1 MASTSAALLPL
12 PRIRTSTMKILAP
25 FILLLLSGCA
35 ISPVIIPD
43 STQDSAMLLKIKN
56 DIEQGNKIDS
66 GWGWI
71 LWYLPV
77 LFLVCAWGYKEFFG
91 KKHDCPEKEE
101 KPVQETPKV
110 AEEQPLEAVGNG
122 SPASERTTHQ

>member
-110 AEEQPLEAVGNG
+110 AEEQPKPKFRGF
-122 SPASERTTHQ
+122 